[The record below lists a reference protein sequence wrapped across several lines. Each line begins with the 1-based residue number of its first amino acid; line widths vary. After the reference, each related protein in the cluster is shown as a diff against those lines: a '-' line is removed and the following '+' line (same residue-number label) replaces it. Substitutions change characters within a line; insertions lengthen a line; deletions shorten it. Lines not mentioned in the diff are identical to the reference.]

1 MDKIQLPFS
10 PELQKEILQ
19 HSIEKD
25 VPAGTELLR
34 DGQYVKLIPLVIS
47 GMLKVSTHFE
57 DRDLL
62 LYYIKPIESCVMS
75 FSCVIKEEVSFGT
88 AIAEED
94 SHLLLMPAEK
104 VSKWVLKYP
113 EINRLYLDQYSL
125 RYAELIDTLHQYVF
139 KNLDTR
145 LLAYLKQQVEIKREN
160 PLRTTHREIA
170 SDLGTV
176 REVISR
182 LMRKLEKEGFVKQV
196 GNSIKINQIS
206 QP

>member
-1 MDKIQLPFS
+1 MEDIRLPFS
-10 PELQKEILQ
+10 SELSQEILA
-19 HSIEKD
+19 HSLEKE

-62 LYYIKPIESCVMS
+62 LYYIKPDESCVMS
-75 FSCVIKEEVSFGT
+75 FTCVLKEEASFGT
-88 AIAEED
+88 AVAEED
-94 SHLLLMPAEK
+94 SRLLLMPAEK
-104 VSKWVLKYP
+104 VSKWVLRFP
-113 EINRLYLDQYSL
+113 EINGLYLDQYSL

-139 KNLDTR
+139 MNLDSR
-145 LLAYLKQQVEIKREN
+145 LLSYLKKQVELKREN
-160 PLRTTHREIA
+160 PLKTSHREIA

-182 LMRKLEKEGFVKQV
+182 LMRKLEKEGHVSQL
-196 GNSIKINQIS
+196 GNRIKVN
-206 QP
+206 